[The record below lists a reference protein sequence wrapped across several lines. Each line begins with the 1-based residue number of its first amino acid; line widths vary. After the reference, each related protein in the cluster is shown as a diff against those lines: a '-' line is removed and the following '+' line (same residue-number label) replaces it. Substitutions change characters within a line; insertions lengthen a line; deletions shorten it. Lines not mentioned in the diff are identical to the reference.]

1 MLRGPIRGAHL
12 LRERL
17 PRVKC
22 FEAGTKV
29 ALNARMK
36 TLHSVVLLGVLTT
49 CLSAPARAAKPA
61 AASPAAA
68 SSSIEIWIR
77 GSGPLQGDKAPRAR
91 SQSVDLDR
99 LPLVDGQRFDAQY
112 GASHAFRGISLE
124 SVIGSFAPDPTLDVA
139 ILHFAN
145 GMAVPVPFRDAGA
158 MKRLDPF
165 IARGMETH
173 GKGPVRAGFFTDI
186 RRKGATEDPR
196 PIMFSGNKLVVAVL
210 WHPAVAAAAQPA
222 FSPWRH
228 TDTLTSIELVASR
241 PYYGQFDVGGGTWAE
256 RGFALYKES
265 CQFCHGVRKVG
276 AQFGWDFVE
285 PTPIYSYRKPTRN
298 LFLHVAYKPLD
309 AAERKLMM
317 PAMRFMSEPDAAL
330 LWQWL
335 KAVATKPMPAYV
347 VAPVGK

>member
-1 MLRGPIRGAHL
+1 MLRAAVWGAQG
-12 LRERL
+12 LRER
-17 PRVKC
+17 RDERAA
-22 FEAGTKV
+22 FRR
-29 ALNARMK
+29 ARTLLWTGPMK
-36 TLHSVVLLGVLTT
+36 TLHRVVTLGLVAT
-49 CLSAPARAAKPA
+49 CLSVPAQAAKPA

-77 GSGPLQGDKAPRAR
+77 AGGPLQGDSAPRAR
-91 SQSVDLDR
+91 SQSVSLDA
-99 LPLVDGQRFDAQY
+99 LPLVDSQRFDAQY
-112 GASHAFRGISLE
+112 GASRAFRGIALAN
-124 SVIGSFAPDPTLDVA
+124 VIASFAPDASLDVA

-145 GMAVPVPFRDAGA
+145 GMAIPLPFRDAA
-158 MKRLDPF
+158 VMKRLDPF

-173 GKGPVRAGFFTDI
+173 PKGPVRAAFFPEI

-196 PIMFSGNKLVVAVL
+196 PIVFSGNKIVVAVL
-210 WHPAVAAAAQPA
+210 WHPAVAEAAQPK

-241 PYYGQFDVGGGTWAE
+241 PYYGQFDVGGGDWAA
-256 RGFALYKES
+256 RGLALFKES

-276 AQFGWDFVE
+276 AKFGWDFVE

-309 AAERKLMM
+309 AAERGLMM
-317 PAMRFMSEPDAAL
+317 PAMSFMSEPDTAL

-347 VAPVGK
+347 MAPAKK